1 MSRDCTS
8 LNGMA
13 LSCHPERSEGSVSL
27 DVEMLRFAQH
37 DRVGSLVTLSRSEGS
52 VSLGLELRIEAD
64 KSAVGTVNRPLR
76 PLCSAFATRSRLV
89 DCQQTIHTPAM
100 SYLQVNNPGVRY
112 N

>member
-37 DRVGSLVTLSRSEGS
+37 DRVGSLVTLS
-52 VSLGLELRIEAD
+52 VAKGLSRWPSSCFAAL
-64 KSAVGTVNRPLR
+64 SMTGWVPLS
-76 PLCSAFATRSRLV
+76 P
-89 DCQQTIHTPAM
+89 
-100 SYLQVNNPGVRY
+100 
-112 N
+112 

>member
-27 DVEMLRFAQH
+27 ALELLRCPQH

-52 VSLGLELRIEAD
+52 VSLGLELLRCPQHD
-64 KSAVGTVNRPLR
+64 RGPSFVTLSAAKGLSPWASRCFVALSMTGVLPLS
-76 PLCSAFATRSRLV
+76 P
-89 DCQQTIHTPAM
+89 
-100 SYLQVNNPGVRY
+100 
-112 N
+112 